1 MNLEMTGP
9 TVISNQKAVVL
20 RVLQIIFAIF
30 FFLFAIKLLVASL
43 GDFSNL
49 LQANILTTTLD
60 PFVGLFIGLLATA
73 IIQSSSTTSTMTV
86 AMVATGTLTIQES
99 VPIILGANI
108 GTTLTSTIVA
118 LGFISDKLAFRKAIS
133 AGVIH
138 DFYNIALVI
147 ILFPLELYYGFLSNT
162 SIYLQELLL
171 GDGQIESS
179 FKFDKMFDFGITRV
193 VVEAI
198 NNRLIMMILA
208 LVILFASIKLLT
220 SVIQKSIIGGSKN
233 KLQRFIF
240 EKPWKSFGWGV
251 AVTSAIQSSS
261 VATSLVVPL
270 VATQKLKVR
279 SAFPFII
286 GANLGT
292 TITALIAASFSSRIA
307 LSIALTHL
315 IVNLFGAVLFMSFG
329 RLRDYL
335 VRFTKGF
342 SVIITRRRALG
353 LVYILLTFFLI
364 PFLLITI
371 HRQVTNGRSEVS
383 ANDRPGIEMTS
394 ESK

>member
-1 MNLEMTGP
+1 MTGP
-9 TVISNQKAVVL
+9 TVLSNQKAVAL
-20 RVLQIIFAIF
+20 RVLQIVFAIF

-43 GDFSNL
+43 GDFSHL

-138 DFYNIALVI
+138 DFYNIVLVV
-147 ILFPLELYYGFLSNT
+147 ILFPLELYYGVLSNT

-198 NNRLIMMILA
+198 NNRLVMMILA

-342 SVIITRRRALG
+342 SVVITRRRALG

-371 HRQVTNGRSEVS
+371 HRQVTDVKSEVS
-383 ANDRPGIEMTS
+383 ANDQAGIEMTS
-394 ESK
+394 ERE

>member
-1 MNLEMTGP
+1 MTGP

-147 ILFPLELYYGFLSNT
+147 ILFPLELYYGVLSNT

-342 SVIITRRRALG
+342 SVVITRRRALG

-371 HRQVTNGRSEVS
+371 HRQVTSGRSEVS

>member
-1 MNLEMTGP
+1 MTGP

-147 ILFPLELYYGFLSNT
+147 ILFPLELYYGVLSNT

-329 RLRDYL
+329 SLRDYL

-371 HRQVTNGRSEVS
+371 HRQVTDSGSKAS
-383 ANDRPGIEMTS
+383 ANDQPGIEMTS
-394 ESK
+394 ESE

>member
-147 ILFPLELYYGFLSNT
+147 ILFPLELYYGVLSNT

-342 SVIITRRRALG
+342 SVVITRRRALG

>member
-1 MNLEMTGP
+1 MNIEMTGP
-9 TVISNQKAVVL
+9 TVINSQRTVAL
-20 RVLQIIFAIF
+20 RVLQIFFAIF

-43 GDFSNL
+43 GNFSDL
-49 LQANILTTTLD
+49 LQANLLSTTLD

-86 AMVATGTLTIQES
+86 AMVATGTLSIQES

-118 LGFISDKLAFRKAIS
+118 LGFISDKFAFRKAIS

-138 DFYNIALVI
+138 DFYNIVLVI
-147 ILFPLELYYGFLSNT
+147 ILFPLELYYGVLSNT
-162 SIYLQELLL
+162 SIYLQELIL
-171 GDGQIESS
+171 GNGRIESN
-179 FKFDKMFDFGITRV
+179 FRFDKLFDFGITRV

-198 NNRLIMMILA
+198 NNQLIMMLLA
-208 LVILFASIKLLT
+208 LVILFVSIKLLT
-220 SVIQKSIIGGSKN
+220 SVIQKSIIGDSKN

-251 AVTSAIQSSS
+251 AITSAIQSSS
-261 VATSLVVPL
+261 VTTSLVVPL
-270 VATQKLKVR
+270 VATHKLKLRNV
-279 SAFPFII
+279 FPFII

-292 TITALIAASFSSRIA
+292 TITALIAASFSSKIA

-315 IVNLFGAVLFMSFG
+315 IVNLVGAVLFMSIT
-329 RLRDYL
+329 RLRGL
-335 VRFTKGF
+335 LIGFTKRF
-342 SVIITRRRALG
+342 SMVLSNRRALG

-371 HRQVTNGRSEVS
+371 HRQVSQSQTHKDSNLQNVELIDKRR
-383 ANDRPGIEMTS
+383 D
-394 ESK
+394 